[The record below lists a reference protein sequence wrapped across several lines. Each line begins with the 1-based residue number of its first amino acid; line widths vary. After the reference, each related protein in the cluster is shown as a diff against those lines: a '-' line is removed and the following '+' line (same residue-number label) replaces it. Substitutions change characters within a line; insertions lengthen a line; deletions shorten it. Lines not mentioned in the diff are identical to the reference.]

1 MKPCPFCAR
10 IAAGDVVAENDLAA
24 AFPDG
29 FPVSPGHTLIV
40 PKRHEADFFA
50 LSVEEQEAIHVLTRI
65 EKERLAGEYGPS
77 AFNVG
82 VNVGADAGQTVGHAH
97 MHLIP
102 RYPGDVEDPRG
113 GIRWIIPDKAV
124 YWQGD

>member
-1 MKPCPFCAR
+1 MRPCPFCER
-10 IAAGDVVAENDLAA
+10 VDAGDVTAENALAA

-29 FPVSPGHTLIV
+29 FPISPGHTLIV
-40 PKRHEADFFA
+40 PKQHEADFFA
-50 LSVEEQEAIHVLTRI
+50 LSIEEQEAIHALARV
-65 EKERLAGEYGPS
+65 EKERLAGRYEPT

-102 RYPGDVEDPRG
+102 RYTGDIEDPRG
-113 GIRWIIPDKAV
+113 GVRWIIPDKAV
-124 YWQGD
+124 YWEDR